1 MDRRI
6 GAALAVGM
14 IGVIVGV
21 IGIVMAKDAKDANKD
36 TRAQL
41 ERQIRFNAAK
51 TDIRITHLAAK
62 VKNGD

>member
-1 MDRRI
+1 
-6 GAALAVGM
+6 M